1 MRWTMEQKQ
10 FLKDNY
16 NVLSIEQLEI
26 QLKRK
31 KSAIYSQVAYL
42 RKRGWT
48 FENTRD
54 REISHSPRV

>member
-1 MRWTMEQKQ
+1 MEQRQ

-16 NVLSIEQLEI
+16 NVLPMEELENK
-26 QLKRK
+26 LNRK

-48 FENTRD
+48 FESNGD
-54 REISHSPRV
+54 REFSNSSRV

>member
-1 MRWTMEQKQ
+1 MEERQ
-10 FLKDNY
+10 FLKKHY

-26 QLKRK
+26 ELKRK

-48 FENTRD
+48 FESSGD
-54 REISHSPRV
+54 KQFSHSPRV

>member
-1 MRWTMEQKQ
+1 MEERQ

-16 NVLSIEQLEI
+16 NILSMEQLEI

-48 FENTRD
+48 FESSGD
-54 REISHSPRV
+54 KQFSSP

>member
-1 MRWTMEQKQ
+1 MRWTMKERQ

-16 NVLSIEQLEI
+16 NVLSMEQLEI

-54 REISHSPRV
+54 KTVSFNTRV

>member
-1 MRWTMEQKQ
+1 MRWTMEERQ

-16 NVLSIEQLEI
+16 NVLSMEQLEI

-48 FENTRD
+48 FESNGD
-54 REISHSPRV
+54 REFSDSSRV